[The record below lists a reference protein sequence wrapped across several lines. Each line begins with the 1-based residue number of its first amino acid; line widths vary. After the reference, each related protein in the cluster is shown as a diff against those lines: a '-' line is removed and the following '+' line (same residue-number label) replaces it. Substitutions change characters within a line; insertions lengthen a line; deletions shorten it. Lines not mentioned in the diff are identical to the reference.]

1 MSIKVKINNDWV
13 DTNIKAVRGVKNFN
27 GNGNGDNTEQSKESL
42 PPINITLNPLQYIDN
57 GEEEVPNII
66 KLRGIQIHNW
76 EPYVKR
82 GYTPILMRKLKY
94 RNCSELRYSSEG
106 QDSQSLEYKKVGW
119 RLRNMPSKSREA
131 MTTITRDGVQYSTE
145 YDNRLDYSYYCCE
158 VQDGRVHSY
167 NVTNYPNSIKAFH
180 YSIRDSDGMLLWDYN
195 RGEGDKDNIL
205 VTPQCLLDL
214 VLSPDGT
221 EVSNIDSLYA
231 AIKNGT
237 KSKVLMPKIDTEGNN
252 TKIGRGIHC
261 FVQYGFVFIN
271 IPEDAKLQNYKI
283 TEKDFVSNIVPFK
296 IKVTWNGVKD
306 ENGDRIYYDI
316 DDIFNAEVPCGFQC
330 DFYP

>member
-27 GNGNGDNTEQSKESL
+27 GNGNSDNTEENKESL

-57 GEEEVPNII
+57 GEEEAPNIV

-94 RNCSELRYSSEG
+94 RNEAEYRCSNVD
-106 QDSQSLEYKKVGW
+106 QDSQYLDYKKIGW

-145 YDNRLDYSYYCCE
+145 YDNRLDYSYYCCG
-158 VQDGRVHSY
+158 VQDGI
-167 NVTNYPNSIKAFH
+167 VTNYSVNNYPDSINAFH
-180 YSIRDSDGMLLWDYN
+180 YSIRDDGMLLWDYN
-195 RGEGDKDNIL
+195 RGEGNKDNIL

-214 VLSPDGT
+214 VLGPKDS
-221 EVSNIDSLYA
+221 EVSNTDLLRA
-231 AIKNGT
+231 AIKNGSR
-237 KSKVLMPKIDTEGNN
+237 SKVLMPKEDAQGNN
-252 TKIGRGIHC
+252 TKNGKGIHC

-271 IPEDAKLQNYKI
+271 IPNDANLQNYKI

-296 IKVTWNGVKD
+296 IKVTWNGVEG

-316 DDIFNAEVPCGFQC
+316 DDIFNTEVPCGFQC

>member
-27 GNGNGDNTEQSKESL
+27 GNGNGDNTEESKEFL

-57 GEEEVPNII
+57 GEEEAPNIV

-94 RNCSELRYSSEG
+94 RNYTEYRYSNEG
-106 QDSQSLEYKKVGW
+106 QDSQYLDYKKNGW

-145 YDNRLDYSYYCCE
+145 YDNRLDYSYY
-158 VQDGRVHSY
+158 QHDGIY
-167 NVTNYPNSIKAFH
+167 AGNKTNFNAFH
-180 YSIRDSDGMLLWDYN
+180 YSIRDDGMLLWDYN
-195 RGEGDKDNIL
+195 RGGNGEDKDNIL

-214 VLSPDGT
+214 VIGPK
-221 EVSNIDSLYA
+221 VSGDSLQDKIYTA
-231 AIKNGT
+231 VIRNGT
-237 KSKVLMPKIDTEGNN
+237 KNKVLMPNSD
-252 TKIGRGIHC
+252 GINHMKSGVGVHC
-261 FVQYGFVFIN
+261 FVQYGFVFVD
-271 IPEDAKLQNYKI
+271 IPKNFDVGHYNYKI

-306 ENGDRIYYDI
+306 ENGNRIYYDT

>member
-1 MSIKVKINNDWV
+1 MSIKVKINNNWV

-27 GNGNGDNTEQSKESL
+27 GNGNGDNTEESKESL

-57 GEEEVPNII
+57 GEEEAPNIV

-76 EPYVKR
+76 EPYVKK

-94 RNCSELRYSSEG
+94 RNCSEWRYSNE
-106 QDSQSLEYKKVGW
+106 DLDPKFFEYKKIGW

-131 MTTITRDGVQYSTE
+131 MTTITRNGVQYSTE

-158 VQDGRVHSY
+158 INEGRVNNYS
-167 NVTNYPNSIKAFH
+167 VTNYPNSIKAFH
-180 YSIRDSDGMLLWDYN
+180 YSIRDYDGMLLWDYN
-195 RGEGDKDNIL
+195 RGKGDKDNIL

-214 VLSPDGT
+214 VLGPDGT
-221 EVSNIDSLYA
+221 EVSGINLLYA

-237 KSKVLMPKIDTEGNN
+237 KHKVLMPKTDTNGNN
-252 TKIGRGIHC
+252 TKIGREISC

-271 IPEDAKLQNYKI
+271 IPDDAKLQNYKI

-296 IKVTWNGVKD
+296 IKVTWNGV
-306 ENGDRIYYDI
+306 YDI
-316 DDIFNAEVPCGFQC
+316 DDIFNAEVPYGFQC

>member
-27 GNGNGDNTEQSKESL
+27 GNGNGDNTEESTESL

-57 GEEEVPNII
+57 GEEEAPNIV

-94 RNCSELRYSSEG
+94 GNVSGWRSSNEG
-106 QDSQSLEYKKVGW
+106 QDSQYLNYKKNGW

-131 MTTITRDGVQYSTE
+131 MTTITRNGVQYSTE
-145 YDNRLDYSYYCCE
+145 YDNRLDYSYYCCG
-158 VQDGRVHSY
+158 VQDGI
-167 NVTNYPNSIKAFH
+167 VTNYSINCPNSIKAFH
-180 YSIRDSDGMLLWDYN
+180 YSIRDYDGMLLWDYN

-214 VLSPDGT
+214 VLGPKDSD
-221 EVSNIDSLYA
+221 VSNTDLLWA
-231 AIKNGT
+231 AIKNGS
-237 KSKVLMPKIDTEGNN
+237 KSKVLMPPSDAQGNN
-252 TKIGRGIHC
+252 TKVGRGIHC

-271 IPEDAKLQNYKI
+271 IPDNANLQNYKI

-296 IKVTWNGVKD
+296 IKVTWNGVEL
-306 ENGDRIYYDI
+306 ENDSIIYYDT

-330 DFYP
+330 DFYQ